1 MFLQLKLDI
10 QIYEEERMTPNLGK
24 CQKIK
29 RLSPHCWPELGWEIS
44 YILHILVIIRGEP
57 GEERGERREERG
69 ESVGWVL
76 AGGDIDSLAGGS
88 HHIPRGRPAET
99 RRQYQRPHLEI

>member
-29 RLSPHCWPELGWEIS
+29 RLSLHCRPELGWKMS
-44 YILHILVIIRGEP
+44 YILHILVFIEKPKLLRKRLVSI
-57 GEERGERREERG
+57 
-69 ESVGWVL
+69 
-76 AGGDIDSLAGGS
+76 
-88 HHIPRGRPAET
+88 T
-99 RRQYQRPHLEI
+99 RAI